1 MNYGVYVKFFFQGR
15 MAGIGVTG
23 EPCCGRGLTR
33 WFDTV
38 GEIPYSDLVCPLLR
52 GKILIEGMAMLEC
65 EVKFFMA
72 QPAELRDRLRQAGA
86 LSTGSAFETN
96 YRYEHADNPLLTR
109 QCLLRLRRD
118 RRNRLTYKKP
128 DPSGGRQFK
137 AYEEL
142 EIEVSDFDTTDRILE
157 ALGFHRAQIYEKH
170 RETYELASLEVCLDK
185 LPFGHF
191 IEIEGDA
198 ERLPSVAAR
207 LGLAWSTR
215 ILANYLQIFE
225 TIREALQL
233 PFNDVTFA
241 DFKTVRAD
249 LTGLIRQFEIEPPS

>member
-1 MNYGVYVKFFFQGR
+1 
-15 MAGIGVTG
+15 
-23 EPCCGRGLTR
+23 
-33 WFDTV
+33 
-38 GEIPYSDLVCPLLR
+38 
-52 GKILIEGMAMLEC
+52 MLEC
-65 EVKFFMA
+65 EVKFFIVH
-72 QPAELRDRLRQAGA
+72 PAGLRDRLGQAGA
-86 LSTGSAFETN
+86 LPTGSAFETN
-96 YRYEHADNPLLTR
+96 YRYEHADNPLLAR

-118 RRNRLTYKKP
+118 GRNRLTYKKP

-137 AYEEL
+137 TYEEL
-142 EIEVSDFDTTDRILE
+142 EIEVSDFDTTHQILE
-157 ALGFHRAQIYEKH
+157 ALGFQRAQIYEKH
-170 RETYELASLEVCLDK
+170 RATYDLASLEVCLDQ

-207 LGLAWSTR
+207 LGLPWSTR